1 MSSRSSKPT
10 LVFFLIAF
18 GVPWIVWTLMH
29 FYQVTDSTRAV
40 LFYFGDFCSIGG
52 LFAAFVASKKDG
64 LLTMFRRLVDFKF
77 PIKWLFWAL
86 VIPFFYMTIAFTLG
100 SYSQIGSLGN
110 IEPAK
115 LLIIFSTPAFV
126 MFLTGP
132 LGEEFG
138 WRGFL
143 LPKLLEKY
151 TPFTAS
157 IILGVIWGFWYYPI
171 YFGNIFNSF
180 YTGFVFVIHIIFMSI
195 IMTVIFLNTRGNL
208 LIAMIYHW
216 LANILQFAFMAAF
229 VSTNSTF
236 DPFQNVG
243 ELIVIAILFLFNRK
257 KMLAKYDGELLF
269 FKDQRAAVE
278 NLPETTRTGIEGVG
292 P

>member
-1 MSSRSSKPT
+1 MSSRSGKPT

-18 GVPWIVWTLMH
+18 GAPWIVWTLMH
-29 FYQVTDSTRAV
+29 FYEVTDSTRAV

-52 LFAAFVASKKDG
+52 LVAAFVASKKNG

-77 PIKWLFWAL
+77 PLRWLFIAIG
-86 VIPFFYMTIAFTLG
+86 IPFFYMTIAFVLG
-100 SYSQIGSLGN
+100 SYSQIGNMGH
-110 IEPAK
+110 IDPAK

-126 MFLTGP
+126 MFVTGAV
-132 LGEEFG
+132 GEEFG

-143 LPKLLEKY
+143 LPKLLEKF

-157 IILGVIWGFWYYPI
+157 IILGLIWGFWYYPI
-171 YFGNIFNSF
+171 YFGTIFNSF
-180 YTGFVFVIHIIFMSI
+180 YTSFVFIVHIIFMSI

-216 LANILQFAFMAAF
+216 LANVLQVAFAAVFM
-229 VSTNSTF
+229 STNSTF

-243 ELIVIAILFLFNRK
+243 ELVVIGILFVFYRK

-269 FKDQRAAVE
+269 FKEQPVPGAPVLE
-278 NLPETTRTGIEGVG
+278 NP
-292 P
+292 

>member
-1 MSSRSSKPT
+1 
-10 LVFFLIAF
+10 
-18 GVPWIVWTLMH
+18 
-29 FYQVTDSTRAV
+29 
-40 LFYFGDFCSIGG
+40 
-52 LFAAFVASKKDG
+52 
-64 LLTMFRRLVDFKF
+64 MFRRLVDFKF
-77 PIKWLFWAL
+77 PTKWLFLAL
-86 VIPFFYMTIAFTLG
+86 AIPFFYMTIAFALG
-100 SYSQIGSLGN
+100 SYSQIGSLGT

-115 LLIIFSTPAFV
+115 LLLIFSTPALV

-143 LPKLLEKY
+143 LPKLLERY

-180 YTGFVFVIHIIFMSI
+180 YTGFVFIVHIIFMSI

-216 LANILQFAFMAAF
+216 LVNILQFAFMAAF

-236 DPFQNVG
+236 DPYQNIG
-243 ELIVIAILFLFNRK
+243 ELIVIGILFIFYRK
-257 KMLAKYDGELLF
+257 QMLERYDGELLF
-269 FKDQRAAVE
+269 FKEKRSVIE
-278 NLPETTRTGIEGVG
+278 NLPENRGSGVDG
-292 P
+292 VAPPNPALPLT